1 MSDHRKC
8 HSSRRLLI
16 SSASG
21 KTTFYKTHFH
31 PRYQHINQDILKS
44 RDKCLRI
51 AQDTLSAPSP
61 QSVVIDNTNRNRA
74 TRALYVALANQ
85 LNIPIRV
92 FWFNTSIDLARH
104 NNVYRAFYKPE
115 EERTLL
121 PGTAFSSYASAF
133 ERPEMVEG
141 SDELRTVNFV
151 WEGTEQE
158 RRLWERYMLETK

>member
-1 MSDHRKC
+1 MR
-8 HSSRRLLI
+8 
-16 SSASG
+16 SASG

-44 RDKCLRI
+44 RDKCLRV
-51 AQDTLSAPSP
+51 AQDTLSGPSP

-85 LNIPIRV
+85 LNVPIRV
-92 FWFNTSIDLARH
+92 FWFNTPIDLARH

-121 PGTAFSSYASAF
+121 PGMAFSGFASAF
-133 ERPEMVEG
+133 ERPEMGEG
-141 SDELRTVNFV
+141 FDELRTVNFV
-151 WEGTEQE
+151 WEGTEDDKK
-158 RRLWERYMLETK
+158 LWSRYMLETK